1 MNRSD
6 LRAAQRCLR
15 LPLRFASCR
24 SCYPPAVKILFCG
37 SGWLPIVDS
46 IEAALPAQHQ
56 LRRWDHRRP
65 LVEEVADIDVILPS
79 NSRVDDAVIAAA
91 PRLRLIQ
98 QPAVGTEPIDIA
110 AARRRGVPVC
120 NSPGINTLAVAE
132 AALLL
137 ILALARQL
145 PAAQRR
151 FAEGK
156 IGEPLGRQLGGRTL
170 GIVGYGRS
178 GRALAERCRA
188 LGMEIRTLGR
198 GATAE
203 DQRAFFAACEVISL
217 HCPLTAETRGLVG
230 AAAFAAMRRGV
241 HLVNVSRGEVIDR
254 DACLAALGDGTLG
267 GLGLDVHW
275 REPWNPQDEIYKDP
289 RVIALPHI
297 AGSTEESAAN
307 VTAIVVGNILR
318 LERGEPLHH
327 RVDE

>member
-1 MNRSD
+1 M
-6 LRAAQRCLR
+6 
-15 LPLRFASCR
+15 
-24 SCYPPAVKILFCG
+24 KILFCG
-37 SGWLPIVDS
+37 SGWLPIVDC
-46 IEAALPAQHQ
+46 IAAALPPHHQ
-56 LRRWDHRRP
+56 LLRWDHRRP
-65 LVEEVADIDVILPS
+65 LVEEVGDVDVILPS
-79 NSRVDDAVIAAA
+79 NSRIDDAVLAAA
-91 PRLRLIQ
+91 PKLRLLQ

-110 AARRRGVPVC
+110 AARRRGIPVC

-145 PAAQRR
+145 PAAQRT

-178 GRALAERCRA
+178 GQALAERARA
-188 LGMEIRTLGR
+188 LGMEVRALVR

-203 DQRAFFAACEVISL
+203 ERRAFFAACEVISL

-230 AAAFAAMRRGV
+230 AEAFAAMRRGV
-241 HLVNVSRGEVIDR
+241 HLVNVARGEVIDR
-254 DACLAALGDGTLG
+254 QACLAALRDGTLG

-275 REPWNPQDEIYKDP
+275 REPWDPQDELYKDP

-318 LERGEPLHH
+318 LERGEPLLH
-327 RVDE
+327 RVDLG